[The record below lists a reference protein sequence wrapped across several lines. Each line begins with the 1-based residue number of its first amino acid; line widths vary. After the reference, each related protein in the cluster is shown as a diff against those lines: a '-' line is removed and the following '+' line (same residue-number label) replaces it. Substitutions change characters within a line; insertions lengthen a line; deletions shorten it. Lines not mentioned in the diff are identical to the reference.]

1 MTEAPPEIP
10 PNASADTFE
19 TTPLSRAEYIN
30 AMIQFYRGERSRAE
44 AWRQRLDSTTNWAVV
59 TAGGMLSFAFG
70 QKEHSHVALL
80 LAQLLVMIFLGI
92 EARRFRY
99 FDVWRARVRMI
110 EENFFIPILRRDLIS
125 PRRDW
130 REAVSRDL
138 DTPSFKMTLVE
149 ALALR
154 LRFNY
159 IWIFLV
165 LFLAWLAKLNLHPAP
180 AAGLRELVA
189 RMGIGPVAG
198 PYVLVVA
205 IGANLL
211 AIWAALR
218 GGGGFYDEVHGLDPD
233 RAHWRS

>member
-1 MTEAPPEIP
+1 MTEMP

-19 TTPLSRAEYIN
+19 STPLTRAEYIN
-30 AMIQFYRGERSRAE
+30 AVVHFYRGERSRAE

-59 TAGGMLSFAFG
+59 TAGGMLSFAFT
-70 QKEHSHVALL
+70 QQEHSHVALL
-80 LAQLLVMIFLGI
+80 LAQLLVLVFLGI

-110 EENFFIPILRRDLIS
+110 EENFFIPILKRDLIS

-138 DTPSFKMTLVE
+138 DRPTFKMTIRE
-149 ALALR
+149 AIALR

-165 LFLAWLAKLNLHPAP
+165 LYLAWLAKLNLHPAP
-180 AAGLRELVA
+180 AAGLGELVG
-189 RMGIGPVAG
+189 RMAIGPIGGVFVG
-198 PYVLVVA
+198 VLVT
-205 IGANLL
+205 GANLL
-211 AIWAALR
+211 AIGVALR
-218 GGGGFYDEVHGLDPD
+218 GGGGFYDEVQGLEPD
-233 RAHWRS
+233 RVNWRT